1 MLRIR
6 IRILVTTF
14 LHLDPAG
21 SGSRGVGLKKQI
33 KLKNCVITMFNSG
46 LLGPPI
52 FDISTPTRPPP
63 PPCRPPRPPP
73 HPCRPPPASH
83 HPPTTTT
90 PTPRRPRP

>member
-1 MLRIR
+1 
-6 IRILVTTF
+6 
-14 LHLDPAG
+14 
-21 SGSRGVGLKKQI
+21 
-33 KLKNCVITMFNSG
+33 MFNSG

-90 PTPRRPRP
+90 PRRPRP